1 VPPGF
6 ETSHRLCGSCL
17 TVYGADARHD
27 RVCVVGRAGLWITV
41 AGWTSGLTEALRA
54 DLRMEAPSAAG
65 LLERALTIL
74 VRRLIDGRD
83 HSSMGIVPVPMAS
96 SKGSPSG
103 LALLVRRLGEGLRIP
118 VVEAVERSKRGSTRG
133 SVAQG
138 RERIVRE
145 EYSVVATRLPEVVGR
160 EVLLIDDMIT
170 TGHTV
175 SGVAR
180 LLLSAGAAAVFPIA
194 LDRTAS
200 QRVLQRLASVAPN
213 HCPHR

>member
-1 VPPGF
+1 VI
-6 ETSHRLCGSCL
+6 
-17 TVYGADARHD
+17 
-27 RVCVVGRAGLWITV
+27 GRAGLRIAV

-54 DLRMEAPSAAG
+54 DLRTEAPSAAG
-65 LLERALTIL
+65 LLERAFTIL
-74 VRRLIDGRD
+74 VRPLIEGRD
-83 HSSMGIVPVPMAS
+83 RSSIGIVPVPMAS
-96 SKGSPSG
+96 SKGNPSG
-103 LALLVRRLGEGLRIP
+103 LGLLARRLGEVLGIP

-145 EYSVVATRLPEVVGR
+145 EYSVVATRLREIVSR

-180 LLLSAGAAAVFPIA
+180 LLLSGGAAAVFPIA

-200 QRVLQRLASVAPN
+200 QRVLQRLASIAPN